1 MPVISLAQA
10 RSSGATTA
18 ALALARRWPRPV
30 VVVEADPAGGDLAA
44 RYGVATSPG
53 LVDLAAMP
61 GTHPATLHS
70 VAQNLGGVDVV
81 AAPVGAEVVLG
92 ALDALGPGADWIER
106 TEAGVD
112 VLVDCGRLPLPPTGV
127 PTLLEVAHLPVFLA
141 RPTAPSVVSLRQ
153 RLGSVPESIKRHAVI
168 VLVGDRPYPADEI
181 AATIGL
187 PVLGVLADDPVAA
200 AALGSAEPVRMGHS
214 ALLRSAEVLA
224 EAMVAR
230 CARENARTLATVAES
245 SRRWSAVTPRARFS
259 FSQNG
264 TR

>member
-1 MPVISLAQA
+1 MAVIVLAQV

-53 LVDLAAMP
+53 LVDLAATP
-61 GTHPATLHS
+61 GIHPATLHS

-81 AAPVGAEVVLG
+81 PAPVAAEVTRG
-92 ALDALGPGADWIER
+92 ALDALGPGHEWIQR
-106 TEAGVD
+106 IDAGVD
-112 VLVDCGRLPLPPTGV
+112 VLVDCGRLPLPPAPF
-127 PTLLEVAHLPVFLA
+127 PTLLEAADLPVFLA
-141 RPTAPSVVSLRQ
+141 RPTAPAVVSLRQ
-153 RLGSVPESIKRHAVI
+153 RLGSVPESVKRHAIV
-168 VLVGDRPYPADEI
+168 VLVGDRPYPADEV
-181 AATIGL
+181 AAAIGL

-200 AALGSAEPVRMGHS
+200 AAFGSAEPVRMDHS
-214 ALLRSAEVLA
+214 ALLRSAGVLA
-224 EAMVAR
+224 DAMVTR
-230 CARENARTLATVAES
+230 CAREEARTAATVAEPVP
-245 SRRWSAVTPRARFS
+245 RWSAVTPRARFS

>member
-1 MPVISLAQA
+1 MAVVALAQA

-30 VVVEADPAGGDLAA
+30 VVVEADPVGGDLAA

-53 LVDLAAMP
+53 LVDLAATP
-61 GTHPATLHS
+61 GIHPATLRS

-81 AAPVGAEVVLG
+81 AAPVAADVIRG
-92 ALDALGPGADWIER
+92 ALGALGPGHEWIR
-106 TEAGVD
+106 RIEAGVD
-112 VLVDCGRLPLPPTGV
+112 VLVDCGRLPVPPAPV
-127 PTLLEVAHLPVFLA
+127 PTLLEVADLTVFLA

-153 RLGSVPESIKRHAVI
+153 RLESVPESIKRHAVV
-168 VLVGDRPYPADEI
+168 VLVGDRPYPADEV

-200 AALGSAEPVRMGHS
+200 SALGSAEPFRMGHS
-214 ALLRSAEVLA
+214 ALLRSAGVLA

-230 CARENARTLATVAES
+230 CDRVEAGPPATVAAS
-245 SRRWSAVTPRARFS
+245 VRRWSACNPRARFS
-259 FSQNG
+259 FSPNG